1 MNIPFPTL
9 DLAGVNH
16 AGLRKSTLALI
27 LHSTRGGASTLL
39 DEYIG
44 SRNYCARKNDRD
56 SGPNLM
62 VGPASVTRFCSDDTE
77 AWHATINNSV
87 AYGIEIVQPTRTT
100 PFTEWQVKTTATL
113 CAELCYKY
121 DVPIF
126 HMTQNHN
133 GQLTE
138 RGIYGHEDT
147 AAGTA
152 DGKSDPGPM
161 WHWPTFIPTVQAEYI
176 RLYQITPPRA
186 PTWHDTSPE
195 LRAYAIEHF
204 PTTGFNLRALEY
216 YRMDRDGDE
225 VAKLANG
232 SWLCRRA
239 YTGQIEWLPWTE

>member
-16 AGLRKSTLALI
+16 GGLRKSTLALI
-27 LHSTRGGASTLL
+27 LHSTRGNAKTVEA
-39 DEYIG
+39 EYAG
-44 SRNYCARKNDRD
+44 SRAYCARVNERQ

-77 AWHATINNSV
+77 AWHATINNPV
-87 AYGIEIVQPTRTT
+87 AYGIEIAQATRTT
-100 PFTEWQVKTTATL
+100 LFTAYQTRTTATL

-121 DVPIF
+121 DVPIL

-161 WHWPTFIPTVQAEYI
+161 WHWPTFIPMVQAEYV

-186 PTWHDTSPE
+186 PTWADVSDE
-195 LRAYAIEHF
+195 LRAFVMAHDPGIRL
-204 PTTGFNLRALEY
+204 NLRALEY
-216 YRMDRDGDE
+216 YRCDRDGDE

-239 YTGQIEWLPWTE
+239 YTGEIEVLTWAK